1 MKDSQKKSAVLE
13 GYTYFVEK
21 VRENQRQE
29 MNLEEAVD
37 SAIKDCID
45 NHVLEDFFKNRRDEV
60 KKMTHLDYTWEKRE
74 RLIRMEEYAD
84 GKAEGMREGEAA
96 GMLKGKAAGIRE
108 GEAAGIQKGKIDS
121 LLEILQE
128 LGDIPEALQNRIR
141 SEKDL
146 QVLTSWLKAAARA
159 DSVEEFQKKA
169 GLL

>member
-60 KKMTHLDYTWEKRE
+60 K
-74 RLIRMEEYAD
+74 A
-84 GKAEGMREGEAA
+84 
-96 GMLKGKAAGIRE
+96 
-108 GEAAGIQKGKIDS
+108 GKINTHGRVCRWKS
-121 LLEILQE
+121 
-128 LGDIPEALQNRIR
+128 GRNA
-141 SEKDL
+141 
-146 QVLTSWLKAAARA
+146 
-159 DSVEEFQKKA
+159 
-169 GLL
+169 